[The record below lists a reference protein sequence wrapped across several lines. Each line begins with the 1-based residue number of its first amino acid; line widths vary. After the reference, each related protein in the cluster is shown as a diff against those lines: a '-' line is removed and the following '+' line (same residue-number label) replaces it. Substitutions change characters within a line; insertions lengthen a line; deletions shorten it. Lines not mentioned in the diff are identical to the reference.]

1 MKKIVLLCAA
11 GMSTSLLVTK
21 MQAAADKSGFACEI
35 RAYGVAQAPT
45 VIPEA
50 DVVLLGPQVKY
61 TLAKFQK
68 EYADEKIAAIDMSRT
83 TPFLIALLRKMPSS
97 TKPA

>member
-68 EYADEKIAAIDMSRT
+68 EYADKKIAAIDMRVYGMVDGEKALEQART
-83 TPFLIALLRKMPSS
+83 IMEC
-97 TKPA
+97 